1 MGILKLPKYME
12 LPGGVQPITRCRR
25 GDVAEFV
32 IVTNFKEQVERA
44 SQFLDQIAS
53 KVEGDEASYLITGMY
68 KGFRLTIA
76 NCGIGVGQT
85 SNILE
90 ELINLGGRVFIQ
102 LGATGALQRDIS
114 VGEIIVPTGSVR
126 DEGLSDYYAPKQ
138 YPATADY
145 RIVTALVESA
155 QRLGFRTH
163 AGIIRTTEGCYPSQ
177 RVEEFVRR
185 YHDLGVLGVE
195 QEVSGILTICSTRGC
210 FAGASLMV
218 IGNLVTGVHFWK
230 GDNFEIREQAWF
242 KQIEVI
248 LMAMQSLHER
258 GAFDSDFKRMADRAA
273 GQSGGKE

>member
-145 RIVTALVESA
+145 RIGNSPRSNRRRGWGSGRTRASSGRRRAVT
-155 QRLGFRTH
+155 
-163 AGIIRTTEGCYPSQ
+163 
-177 RVEEFVRR
+177 RR
-185 YHDLGVLGVE
+185 
-195 QEVSGILTICSTRGC
+195 SGWRS
-210 FAGASLMV
+210 SS
-218 IGNLVTGVHFWK
+218 
-230 GDNFEIREQAWF
+230 GDI
-242 KQIEVI
+242 
-248 LMAMQSLHER
+248 MT
-258 GAFDSDFKRMADRAA
+258 
-273 GQSGGKE
+273 